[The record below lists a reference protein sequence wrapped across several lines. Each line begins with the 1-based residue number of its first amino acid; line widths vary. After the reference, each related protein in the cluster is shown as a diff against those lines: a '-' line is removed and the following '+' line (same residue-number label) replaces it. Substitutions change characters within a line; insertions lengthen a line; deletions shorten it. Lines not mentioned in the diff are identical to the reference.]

1 MNIIFDCREKDLI
14 NLFNVKERKY
24 SSASLPLG
32 DILIRNKENE
42 DVLLFER
49 KTLNDLLCSIQ
60 DGRYEEQSFRLHQS
74 SLPNDRIYYI
84 IEGNIETY
92 KGRDN
97 TKGLY
102 SSSTIYSC
110 IYSLSHIKGFRV
122 LLSNSLSETAE
133 LVYKFATKLDSEKG
147 ENITKSYLDS
157 VKIAKKSNLTPE
169 MVNILMLAQI
179 PGVSK
184 QSAQLILD
192 KYNTLDLLIISLR
205 ENEDCLSELS
215 YKIANGKTR
224 KLNKTCIANLKKY
237 LLNI

>member
-1 MNIIFDCREKDLI
+1 MNIILDCREKDLI
-14 NLFNVKERKY
+14 HLFDVKERIY

-32 DILIRNKENE
+32 DILIRNKQNE

-60 DGRYEEQSFRLHQS
+60 DGRYEEQSFRLQQS
-74 SLPNDRIYYI
+74 ALPNDRIYYI
-84 IEGNIETY
+84 IEGNIEKY

-97 TKGLY
+97 TKSLY
-102 SSSTIYSC
+102 SNSTIYSC
-110 IYSLSHIKGFRV
+110 IYSLSHLKGFRV

-133 LVYKFATKLDSEKG
+133 LVYKFATKLDSEKE
-147 ENITKSYLDS
+147 ENGTKSYLDS

-169 MVNILMLAQI
+169 LVNILMLAQI

-184 QSAQLILD
+184 QSAQLILT
-192 KYNTLDLLIISLR
+192 KHITISSLIESLR
-205 ENEDCLSELS
+205 ENQDCLAELS
-215 YKIANGKTR
+215 HQTTNDKTR
-224 KLNKTCIANLKKY
+224 KLNKTCITNLKKY